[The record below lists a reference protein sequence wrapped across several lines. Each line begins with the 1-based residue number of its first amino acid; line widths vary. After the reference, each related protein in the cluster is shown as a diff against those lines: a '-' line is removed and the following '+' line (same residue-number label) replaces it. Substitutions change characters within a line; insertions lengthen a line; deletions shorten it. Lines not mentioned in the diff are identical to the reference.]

1 MKDSGLSTLKFL
13 SLTFLLPGIA
23 GLIFSA
29 MVSTQYASTLPRTPI
44 PDDRRMTARNIHGI
58 VVYQTEQEDIRLT
71 IYEDASLAIF
81 CVGMA
86 LGLIYLE
93 KWGSRQ
99 LQTAEDGHV
108 IES

>member
-1 MKDSGLSTLKFL
+1 MKASGLSTLKFF
-13 SLTFLLPGIA
+13 SLLFLLPGIA

-29 MVSTQYASTLPRTPI
+29 MVSTQYASTLPQAPV
-44 PDDRRMTARNIHGI
+44 PEDRRMTPRNIHGT
-58 VVYQTEQEDIRLT
+58 VVFQTDQEDLRLT
-71 IYEDASLAIF
+71 VYEDASLFVF

-99 LQTAEDGHV
+99 LQTAEDGHAL
-108 IES
+108 EG